1 MTPVFVSQVQIVLL
15 FLLIAS
21 QIDFIIGTF
30 LPAEDERKYGFTGY
44 SCKKEQYLVVKR
56 IETSNVSLI
65 SYS

>member
-44 SCKKEQYLVVKR
+44 SCKKEQYLEKR
-56 IETSNVSLI
+56 NKNL
-65 SYS
+65 